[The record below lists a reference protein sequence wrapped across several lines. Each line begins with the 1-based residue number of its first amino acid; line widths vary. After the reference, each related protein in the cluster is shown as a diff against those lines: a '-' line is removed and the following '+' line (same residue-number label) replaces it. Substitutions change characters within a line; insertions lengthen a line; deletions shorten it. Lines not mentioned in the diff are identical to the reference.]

1 MWRDAARHR
10 MHRGPRPHR
19 ANPRPSRPP
28 TPTPYPVHAPHQAS
42 SRSEPNRRARPRPNS
57 RPRHHPS
64 FPHSAHLH
72 ATANAAPRLSRT
84 SPRTFLATVVALPPP
99 LPSSEMHRHDREL
112 SALSPVTDRPVSI
125 PIPLQQRRSA
135 GCFSYPP
142 RCSAQA
148 IACTP
153 ATAMCAACWR
163 RRARCAPTTTS
174 PWSPRRRAGG
184 RHGRSASGSSPALVA
199 GFVLGDARNL
209 DRRAVGEPGD
219 EREAPAHCFDR
230 PAQRRKQQVAALL
243 EP

>member
-1 MWRDAARHR
+1 MSSTVPCVAGRCASSHAS
-10 MHRGPRPHR
+10 RP
-19 ANPRPSRPP
+19 PTSSSESSPISPPP

-135 GCFSYPP
+135 GCFSYP
-142 RCSAQA
+142 RTDE
-148 IACTP
+148 ACESKVQDRHHPYRTLLP
-153 ATAMCAACWR
+153 
-163 RRARCAPTTTS
+163 RRAE
-174 PWSPRRRAGG
+174 W
-184 RHGRSASGSSPALVA
+184 RHVTARSRMPGSSTTRSKSV
-199 GFVLGDARNL
+199 
-209 DRRAVGEPGD
+209 
-219 EREAPAHCFDR
+219 EAPGPTEGVGFPWARHKNG
-230 PAQRRKQQVAALL
+230 PSWK
-243 EP
+243 